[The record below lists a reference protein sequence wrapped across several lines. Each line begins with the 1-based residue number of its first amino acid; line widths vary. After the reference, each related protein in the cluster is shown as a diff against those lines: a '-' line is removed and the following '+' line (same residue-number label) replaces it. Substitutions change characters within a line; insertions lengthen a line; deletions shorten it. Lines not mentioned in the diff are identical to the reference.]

1 LIGGLVLAGGGS
13 VIAASGGSSSHQS
26 AAKAQYCPNGQPPKP
41 GKKCKKPKK
50 PKKHKTQFHVH
61 RKPAK
66 RCYSGPFKLDVRVAN
81 KPKGKKT
88 RVYRDGHRI
97 KTTGRNH
104 FTVKINPRHLR
115 RGVHTLKLRVRRN
128 DGKWRVRTIKFRRC

>member
-50 PKKHKTQFHVH
+50 HHKTKIHTH
-61 RKPAK
+61 RRPSK
-66 RCYSGPFKLDVRVAN
+66 RCYSGPFKVDIRVTD

-97 KTTGRNH
+97 RTTRRNH
-104 FTVKINPRHLR
+104 FTVKINPRHMR
-115 RGVHTLKLRVRRN
+115 RGVHKLKVRVRGN
-128 DGKWRVRTIKFRRC
+128 DGKWHVRTIKFRRC

>member
-1 LIGGLVLAGGGS
+1 MGGLVLAGGGA
-13 VIAASGGSSSHQS
+13 VLGASGGSASHQS

-50 PKKHKTQFHVH
+50 PKTKFHTH
-61 RKPAK
+61 RKPSK
-66 RCYSGPFKLDVRVAN
+66 RCYSGPFKVDVRVTG

-104 FTVKINPRHLR
+104 FTVRIDPRHMK
-115 RGVHTLKLRVRRN
+115 RGVHTLKLKVRRT
-128 DGKWRVRTIKFRRC
+128 DGKFRVRTIKFRRC